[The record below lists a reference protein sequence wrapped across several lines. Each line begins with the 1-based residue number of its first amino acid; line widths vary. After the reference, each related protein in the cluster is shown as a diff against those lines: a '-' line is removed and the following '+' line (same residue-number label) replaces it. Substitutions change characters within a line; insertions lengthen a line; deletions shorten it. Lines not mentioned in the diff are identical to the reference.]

1 MTYTVISWANHDR
14 RGEILAQHLGCTLHR
29 IHYGQSGRL
38 LQAPFRYA
46 VQTVRTWRLLRC
58 EKPDVIVTANPP
70 IFAALAVYIYAR
82 LAGARFAIDS
92 HTGAFVSKRWR
103 WSLGLHRYL
112 SRRAAAT
119 IVHNTAQEAIVQQWD
134 CPYCVIGF
142 TPGDYSG
149 KADYPLP
156 AGFNVAVISTYK
168 HDEPVAIIFEAAR
181 QLPDVCFHFTGSTR
195 NLSNTLREQC
205 PPNCHLCEFLP
216 YDAYIGLLSGADVVL
231 DLTTRDETLLL
242 GGFEAVSIGT
252 PLITSDWP
260 LLQAYFHS
268 GTIHVPNTVDG
279 IRDGVRRAQRDH
291 AHLRDGIVQLRREL
305 TAEWQTQF
313 GELQR
318 LLTSQTFD
326 VAESAYP

>member
-1 MTYTVISWANHDR
+1 MTFTVISWANHDR
-14 RGEILAQHLGCTLHR
+14 RGQILAQHLGCTLHR
-29 IHYGQSGRL
+29 IHYGQSERF
-38 LQAPFRYA
+38 LQAPLRYA
-46 VQTVRTWRLLRC
+46 LQTVQTWRMLRR
-58 EKPDVIVTANPP
+58 EKPDVIVAANPP

-92 HTGAFVSKRWR
+92 HTGAFVAKRWR

-119 IVHNTAQEAIVQQWD
+119 IVHNSAQEAIVRQWD

-142 TPGDYSG
+142 TPGDYSR

-156 AGFNVAVISTYK
+156 AGFNVAVITTYK
-168 HDEPVAIIFEAAR
+168 HDEPVAVIFEAAR

-195 NLSNTLREQC
+195 NLPQTLRDQC
-205 PPNCHLCEFLP
+205 PPNCHLCGFLP
-216 YDAYIGLLSGADVVL
+216 YDVYIGLLSGADVVM

-260 LLQAYFHS
+260 LLQSYFHS
-268 GTIHVPNTVDG
+268 GTIHVPNTVEG
-279 IRDGVRRAQRDH
+279 IRKGVWTAQRDH
-291 AHLRDGIVQLRREL
+291 AHLRDSILQLRREL
-305 TAEWQTQF
+305 TAEWQVHF
-313 GELQR
+313 DK
-318 LLTSQTFD
+318 LLTLLAIPIHD
-326 VAESAYP
+326 PVESAFS